1 MHFQPRHPWNLPISD
16 AVQLQRELA
25 KDLDTRRPLPKAELV
40 AGADISY
47 NRYDPTFFASVIV
60 YRVSDG
66 AIIETQDD
74 VDLATFPYVPGLLS
88 FREAP
93 ALLKAFAKLHTRPDV
108 VMIDGHGIAHPRRL
122 GIAAHIGLWLQL
134 PCIGCAKS
142 RLTGKFKEPGVKA
155 GSITPLMD
163 RDEQIGL
170 VVRTKT
176 KVKPVFV
183 SPGNLIDTA
192 SSVRVVLETTRG
204 YRIPEPTRLAH
215 LRVNELRRQASC

>member
-1 MHFQPRHPWNLPISD
+1 MHIHTRHPWDLEISE

-25 KDLDTRRPLPKAELV
+25 KEIDTRQPLTKWDLV

-47 NRYDPTFFASVIV
+47 NRFDPTFYASVIV
-60 YRVSDG
+60 YRLADG
-66 AIIETQDD
+66 AIVETQDET
-74 VDLATFPYVPGLLS
+74 DLASFPYVPGLLS

-93 ALLKAFAKLHTRPDV
+93 ALLKAFAKLKTRPDV
-108 VMIDGHGIAHPRRL
+108 VMIDGQGIAHPRRL
-122 GIAAHIGLWLQL
+122 GIASHIGLWLEV

-142 RLTGKFKEPGVKA
+142 RLTGKMKEPSLKA
-155 GSITPLMD
+155 GSIAPLMD
-163 RDEQIGL
+163 RDEQIGAI
-170 VVRTKT
+170 VRTKT

-183 SPGNLIDTA
+183 SPGHLIDMA

-204 YRIPEPTRLAH
+204 YRIPEPTRQAH

>member
-1 MHFQPRHPWNLPISD
+1 
-16 AVQLQRELA
+16 
-25 KDLDTRRPLPKAELV
+25 
-40 AGADISY
+40 
-47 NRYDPTFFASVIV
+47 
-60 YRVSDG
+60 
-66 AIIETQDD
+66 
-74 VDLATFPYVPGLLS
+74 LLS

-93 ALLKAFAKLHTRPDV
+93 ALLKAFAKLQSQPDV

-122 GIAAHIGLWLQL
+122 GIASHIGLWLQV

-142 RLTGKFKEPGVKA
+142 RLTGKYKEPGLKA

-163 RDEQIGL
+163 RDEQIGSI
-170 VVRTKT
+170 VRTKT

-183 SPGNLIDTA
+183 SPGNLIDMA

-215 LRVNELRRQASC
+215 LRVNELRRQATC

>member
-1 MHFQPRHPWNLPISD
+1 MQFRVRHPWNLPISD

-25 KDLDTRRPLPKAELV
+25 KELDTRRPLPNAELV

-47 NRYDPTFFASVIV
+47 NRYDPNFFASVIV

-66 AIIETQDD
+66 AIVETQDD

-93 ALLKAFAKLHTRPDV
+93 ALLKAFAKLQSQPDV

-122 GIAAHIGLWLQL
+122 GIASHIGLWLQV

-142 RLTGKFKEPGVKA
+142 RLTGKYKEPGLKA

-163 RDEQIGL
+163 RDEQIGSI
-170 VVRTKT
+170 VRTKT

-183 SPGNLIDTA
+183 SPGNLIDMA

-215 LRVNELRRQASC
+215 LRVNELRRQATC